1 MGIQCAGTMK
11 SEDME
16 VTDDL
21 LVHGD
26 AEVVGTL
33 YVGTLSSGANVS
45 TNHIVSP
52 LTVDAGSHLTAASG
66 ATNIDYAL
74 STGTFKSPSGANTL
88 SGDTTVA
95 AGKTLAVTTA
105 DKLLVGGKIVPQ
117 HVILNVPLD
126 ASSVNQWV
134 FVADAAYELDTVEL
148 AYTVKST
155 GASTF
160 DLKKSTSVQAPAS
173 GATMLTGTI
182 SLAQTANTVYAGT
195 KHGTEATRRLAD
207 GDKMSVCFT
216 GDVTG
221 LVGGVATIRLF
232 RV

>member
-26 AEVVGTL
+26 AEVLG
-33 YVGTLSSGANVS
+33 NF
-45 TNHIVSP
+45 
-52 LTVDAGSHLTAASG
+52 
-66 ATNIDYAL
+66 YA
-74 STGTFKSPSGANTL
+74 
-88 SGDTTVA
+88 
-95 AGKTLAVTTA
+95 
-105 DKLLVGGKIVPQ
+105 GGKIVPQ

-221 LVGGVATIRLF
+221 LAGGVATIRLF